1 MTRAAVVAIACAACW
16 AGAGPAWADA
26 ALWRIDGEA
35 SVITFDYDLNGKP
48 ATGRFTRV
56 AGEGA
61 FDPLDPEGAT
71 LVLEIDVT
79 SLDLGDPIE
88 SAFAL
93 SVEWF
98 DAANHPKAVYRLAE
112 LTALP
117 DGRFEAL
124 GDLTIKDRLRVIRT
138 PIALRIEDGVAL
150 ASGALAFDRRDFN
163 VGLGA
168 SALFANLGTDV
179 AVRFDI
185 VARAQ

>member
-1 MTRAAVVAIACAACW
+1 MTRAAVLAAALW
-16 AGAGPAWADA
+16 AAFGPARADDRV
-26 ALWRIDGEA
+26 WRIDGGA
-35 SVITFDYDLNGKP
+35 SVIAFEYALNDKP
-48 ATGRFTRV
+48 AAGRFTRV
-56 AGEGA
+56 AGMGA
-61 FDPLDPEGAT
+61 FDPLDPEDAT
-71 LVLEIDVT
+71 LTLEIDVT
-79 SLDLGDPIE
+79 SLDLGDPVE

-98 DAANHPKAVYRLAE
+98 DAKDHPSAVYRLAQ

-124 GDLTIKDRLRVIRT
+124 GDLTIKGRQQVIRT
-138 PIALRIEDGVAL
+138 PITLRIEGDMAR
-150 ASGALAFDRRDFN
+150 AQGALAFDRRDFN

-168 SALFANLGTDV
+168 SALFANIGTDV